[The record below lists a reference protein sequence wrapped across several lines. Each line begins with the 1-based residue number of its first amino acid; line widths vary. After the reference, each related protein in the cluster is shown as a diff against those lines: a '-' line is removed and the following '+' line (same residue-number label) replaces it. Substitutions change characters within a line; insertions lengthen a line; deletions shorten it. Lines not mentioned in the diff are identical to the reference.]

1 MVTSQGNNKGRQIMK
16 RSTLRAALLLTSLLA
31 ESAIAQSATSE
42 ADRAFQPGF
51 GAARPPIGY
60 VRFCAEYPK
69 ACQAQG
75 GIKRVAM
82 DPDRWNLLYQVNT
95 YVNGKIKPESDQ
107 QIYGEPERWAY
118 PTDVGD
124 CEDYMLL
131 KQKYLIGLGFPQS
144 ALLATVVL
152 DEHLQGH
159 AVLTIETEAGDYV
172 LDNRNN
178 EIIRWN
184 DTPYTFLKRQS
195 PQDPRLWIALQ
206 KDRKA
211 TPADMSASQR
221 N

>member
-1 MVTSQGNNKGRQIMK
+1 
-16 RSTLRAALLLTSLLA
+16 
-31 ESAIAQSATSE
+31 
-42 ADRAFQPGF
+42 
-51 GAARPPIGY
+51 
-60 VRFCAEYPK
+60 
-69 ACQAQG
+69 
-75 GIKRVAM
+75 
-82 DPDRWNLLYQVNT
+82 
-95 YVNGKIKPESDQ
+95 
-107 QIYGEPERWAY
+107 
-118 PTDVGD
+118 
-124 CEDYMLL
+124 MLL

-152 DEHLQGH
+152 DEHQQGH

>member
-1 MVTSQGNNKGRQIMK
+1 MK
-16 RSTLRAALLLTSLLA
+16 RTAVCAALLLTAALA
-31 ESAIAQSATSE
+31 HPAMARTQQSESAVAYE
-42 ADRAFQPGF
+42 PDY
-51 GAARPPIGY
+51 GAARPPIGF
-60 VRFCAEYPK
+60 VRFCAENQS
-69 ACQAQG
+69 ACVKQG
-75 GIKRVAM
+75 IITQKRAAM

-107 QIYGEPERWAY
+107 QLYGEAERWAY
-118 PTDVGD
+118 PETAGD

-131 KQKYLIGLGFPQS
+131 KQKFLVGLGFPAS

-152 DEHLQGH
+152 DEHAEGH
-159 AVLTIETEAGDYV
+159 AVLTVSTNAGDFI

-195 PQDPRLWIALQ
+195 PQDPRLWVAMQ
-206 KDRKA
+206 KNKS
-211 TPADMSASQR
+211 TPPTDVSASQG